1 MVYVQL
7 GSLETGAWSDNTGL
21 FSGQNIQNSWDSHS
35 PVAQSFGGSMGD
47 HNLDL
52 CFFSIMRA
60 RAYLGQPI
68 NDADYKSNYGRYTM
82 R

>member
-1 MVYVQL
+1 
-7 GSLETGAWSDNTGL
+7 
-21 FSGQNIQNSWDSHS
+21 
-35 PVAQSFGGSMGD
+35 MGD

-52 CFFSIMRA
+52 CFFSIMQA